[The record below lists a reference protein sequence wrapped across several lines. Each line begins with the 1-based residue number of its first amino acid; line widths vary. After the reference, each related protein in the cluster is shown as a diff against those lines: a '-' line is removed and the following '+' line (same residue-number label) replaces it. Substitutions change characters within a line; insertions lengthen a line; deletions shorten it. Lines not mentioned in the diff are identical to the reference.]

1 MSTRESLLEEINRQP
16 EPLLKE
22 LQQHLAFLVGQHGKN
37 GGGAEAAEAGWPKGY
52 FEATAGAFA
61 NEPLER
67 PPQLPFERREAW

>member
-22 LQQHLAFLVGQHGKN
+22 LQHYLVFLVEQRGKN
-37 GGGAEAAEAGWPKGY
+37 GGRAGATETGWPEGY

-61 NEPLER
+61 HEPLER
-67 PPQLPFERREAW
+67 PPQLPLERREAW

>member
-22 LQQHLAFLVGQHGKN
+22 LQNYLAVLVEQRGKN
-37 GGGAEAAEAGWPKGY
+37 GDGATAAGWPKEY
-52 FEATAGAFA
+52 FETTAGAFA